1 MLVGVALLAV
11 AASFML
17 FPISP
22 AQRAVATAIDVSC
35 LVLPV
40 AVGIF
45 IAHRARTA
53 PLATALAAGLVTCGM
68 LVAGTAAL
76 FQEAPGKW
84 SIPLLVGGPLLLVLG
99 AAVGRLHARRAGA

>member
-11 AASFML
+11 AASFVL

-35 LVLPV
+35 LALPV

-53 PLATALAAGLVTCGM
+53 
-68 LVAGTAAL
+68 AL
-76 FQEAPGKW
+76 FQEASGKW